1 MRGFRI
7 LGVALAMLGSC
18 SALIAVVALLDPVG
32 TKLADDGAPFGVPA
46 SPAASWLLLA
56 ASVLVAAIGH
66 RLFRRSGR
74 G

>member
-7 LGVALAMLGSC
+7 PGLALTMLGSC

-32 TKLADDGAPFGVPA
+32 TKLADDGDPFGVPA
-46 SPAASWLLLA
+46 SPLASWMLLT
-56 ASVLVAAIGH
+56 ASVLVAALGRRFI
-66 RLFRRSGR
+66 RRSGR